1 VAKQWPNL
9 SKLKHPVLRDSNI
22 LFITVKTQMF
32 CGTEIEQHTEA
43 PTNKEF
49 NTKDRL
55 SNAVNSMGNKHIR
68 SCEKCSK
75 HYGR

>member
-1 VAKQWPNL
+1 
-9 SKLKHPVLRDSNI
+9 
-22 LFITVKTQMF
+22 MF